1 VPTIEKRLSSGSKF
15 ETMAAYSRALVDD
28 RYIYISGTVGLDPET
43 KEMPEGAA
51 DQARNIFRIV
61 EAVLAGERVTLEQVV
76 RSRVYLVDAADLEV
90 VVPVLAEKFGDCP
103 PTNTTLICGIPA
115 PGARVEIEITA
126 LRFDRQGLL

>member
-61 EAVLAGERVTLEQVV
+61 EAVLAGEGVTLEQVV
-76 RSRVYLVDAADLEV
+76 RSRVYLVDAADLGV

-103 PTNTTLICGIPA
+103 PPNTTLICGIPA

-126 LRFDRQGLL
+126 LRV